1 MSKTGYTF
9 YPKDWQ
15 TSDKVFQ
22 LSLEERAIYREI
34 IDLSYLND
42 NKICMEI
49 DIWARKWN
57 TKPRVISKGIDKLL
71 SINLITLEDGII
83 AVPSS
88 EPRLSLIR
96 GGRKGGINSKPTPKP
111 SAKPTPKGEANQK
124 KIKENKEKENKGQK
138 AYRAFAHLSLSFS
151 DFQALLDLGYSKEQ
165 IDNTLDAVENYSGNT
180 KYRNLMTTC
189 RNWLQKDAKPKART
203 LIETMPTDPDELKA
217 WQADNRRRIL
227 GQYEATM
234 GQLEQSIKD
243 EADD

>member
-1 MSKTGYTF
+1 MRKAFNF
-9 YPKDWQ
+9 YRSYYEVFLELPDAEKLIFIQALLDWQ
-15 TSDKVFQ
+15 FTGKEPKKLKGMAKFALMSQKHSIVRQ
-22 LSLEERAIYREI
+22 LEGYKAGKKTAKASE
-34 IDLSYLND
+34 
-42 NKICMEI
+42 
-49 DIWARKWN
+49 
-57 TKPRVISKGIDKLL
+57 
-71 SINLITLEDGII
+71 
-83 AVPSS
+83 VP
-88 EPRLSLIR
+88 
-96 GGRKGGINSKPTPKP
+96 
-111 SAKPTPKGEANQK
+111 PKGTAKGTPSIPPRGTSEQD
-124 KIKENKEKENKGQK
+124 KEKDKGKEQEKEQGQK

-203 LIETMPTDPDELKA
+203 LIETMPTDPNELKA